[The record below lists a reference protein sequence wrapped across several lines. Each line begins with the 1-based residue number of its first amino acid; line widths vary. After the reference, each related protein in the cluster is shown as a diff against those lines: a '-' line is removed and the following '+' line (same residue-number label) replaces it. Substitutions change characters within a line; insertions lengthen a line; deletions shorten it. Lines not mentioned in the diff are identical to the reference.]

1 MNDKE
6 YLVTEI
12 SNVNSKKKFIR
23 LNEES
28 ASFQLYN
35 AELIQYRISE
45 GGYISEETY
54 SVIRDKLIKRA
65 RERSLHIVA
74 RQDITESMLRGK
86 LSDGGYNSDITDI
99 TIRFMKEHGFVNDE
113 RYAVNYVYCKADT
126 KSRRQIEAY
135 LYSKGI
141 SAEIAAKACDE
152 YYSSNEDAESILI
165 KKLIE
170 KKKVDVMSM
179 TYKERSKLM
188 AYLVRKGFGY
198 DSVNRVIDDMRC

>member
-12 SNVNSKKKFIR
+12 INVNSKKKFIR

-35 AELIQYRISE
+35 TELIQYRISE

-141 SAEIAAKACDE
+141 SAE
-152 YYSSNEDAESILI
+152 NENAESILI

-170 KKKVDVMSM
+170 KKKVDVTSM
-179 TYKERSKLM
+179 TYEERSKLM

-198 DSVNRVIDDMRC
+198 DSVNRVIDDMKC